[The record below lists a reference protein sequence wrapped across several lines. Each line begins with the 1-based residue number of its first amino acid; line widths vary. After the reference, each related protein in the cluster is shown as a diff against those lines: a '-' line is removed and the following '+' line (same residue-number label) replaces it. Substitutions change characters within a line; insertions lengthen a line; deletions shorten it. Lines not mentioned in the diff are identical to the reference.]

1 MPCICRTPHIYSYVA
16 HVRPASSVLRTYAP
30 LSASRHGAIC
40 TRSLV
45 NKLTDSLRL
54 IIKRLCLDQMRI
66 ENRIMKLKRK
76 KLKFVLLEQR
86 M

>member
-16 HVRPASSVLRTYAP
+16 HVRPASLVLRTYAP
-30 LSASRHGAIC
+30 LSVSRHGAIC

-54 IIKRLCLDQMRI
+54 IINRFCLDQMRI
-66 ENRIMKLKRK
+66 ENRIRK
-76 KLKFVLLEQR
+76 SETKEAQNFVLT
-86 M
+86 